1 MKNNKGQ
8 ALIEFVLILPVLI
21 IILMYCIDAS
31 KIAIEKNKI
40 ENDMN
45 VIIDLYNNQKTQEL
59 NNYISNNNIEFKK
72 NTKENLTTITIKRKI
87 KFTMPLL
94 KKIINEVETTRTIYE
109 ETE

>member
-21 IILMYCIDAS
+21 IILMYAIDAT

-45 VIIDLYNNQKTQEL
+45 TIIDLYNKEKTQEL
-59 NNYISNNNIEFKK
+59 NNYISNNNIEYKK

-109 ETE
+109 ADE